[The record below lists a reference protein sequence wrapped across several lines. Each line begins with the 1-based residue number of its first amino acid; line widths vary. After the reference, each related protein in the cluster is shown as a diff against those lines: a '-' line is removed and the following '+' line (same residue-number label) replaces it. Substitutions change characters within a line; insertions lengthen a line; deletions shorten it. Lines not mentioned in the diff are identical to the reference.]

1 MNLAAIK
8 LALAALW
15 LVPGVAFLVLEWTS
29 GTVIAL
35 PVAGR
40 QIPLAW
46 PFIALGLFN
55 LLRWWTSRPPR
66 MPDWIEQRRS
76 RRPSDQEPD
85 ANFKFDEEV

>member
-1 MNLAAIK
+1 MNLPGIK

-15 LVPGVAFLVLEWTS
+15 LLPGVVFLILDWT
-29 GTVIAL
+29 GGPKAAL

-55 LLRWWTSRPPR
+55 LLRWWTSRTRRP
-66 MPDWIEQRRS
+66 PDWIERH
-76 RRPSDQEPD
+76 RPRNETQGEPNP
-85 ANFKFDEEV
+85 NFRFEEEV